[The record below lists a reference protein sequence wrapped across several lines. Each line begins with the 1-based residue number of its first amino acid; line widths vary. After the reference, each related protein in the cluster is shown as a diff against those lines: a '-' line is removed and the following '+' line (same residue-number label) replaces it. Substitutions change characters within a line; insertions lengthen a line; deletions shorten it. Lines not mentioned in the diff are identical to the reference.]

1 MIDLRPYISTTN
13 GKAFAVLGLG
23 RSGLT
28 AACALAQ
35 SGADVWAWD
44 DNADGR
50 AKAAE
55 AGLKV
60 VDLGNCDWTAV
71 QSLVMS
77 PGIPLTHPV
86 PHPVALAAQA
96 TGVEVICEVELLYR
110 ACPDATFVGITGT
123 NGKSTT
129 TSLIAHIL
137 AQAGRPVA
145 VGGNLGTPALELPM
159 LESDGVYVL
168 EMSSYQLDLL
178 SQLRFDIALL
188 LNFSPDHLD
197 RHGDMAGYIKAK
209 LHIFDRQEKDD
220 AAIIGMD
227 DPDSRQVFD
236 QINSLGNCKAIPI
249 SGNTRLAEGVFAA
262 QGQLIDD
269 RFASEEQILD
279 LQSVERL
286 PGDHNHQNA
295 AAAFACC
302 RRLNLTNDAIVA
314 GMKSFPGLAHRQQL
328 VAQQGNIRY
337 INDSKATNADAAA
350 RAISSYE
357 NIYWIAGGR
366 AKDGGISSLKPL
378 FSRIRKAYL
387 IGECAEDFARQIGK
401 DLPYTQCQ
409 TLDRAIAQAA
419 KDAQHDNCDNAVV
432 LLSPA
437 CASWDQYRSFEVR
450 GDHFREC
457 VQKLTQSNNLEQP
470 STASGREAS

>member
-44 DNADGR
+44 DNAEGR
-50 AKAAE
+50 AKAAD
-55 AGLKV
+55 AGLKL

-86 PHPVALAAQA
+86 PHQVALAAQTA
-96 TGVEVICEVELLYR
+96 GVEVICEVELLYR
-110 ACPDATFVGITGT
+110 AYPDAIFVGITGT

-137 AQAGRPVA
+137 SQAGRPVA
-145 VGGNLGTPALELPM
+145 VGGNLGTPALELP
-159 LESDGVYVL
+159 LLGSDGVYVL

-178 SQLRFDIALL
+178 SQLRFDVALL

-209 LHIFDRQEKDD
+209 LHIFDRQRKDD
-220 AAIIGMD
+220 TAIIGMD
-227 DPDSRQVFD
+227 DPDSRRIFD
-236 QINSLGNCKAIPI
+236 QINALGSCKAIPI

-262 QGQLIDD
+262 RGQLIDD
-269 RFASEEQILD
+269 CFARKEAILD
-279 LQSVERL
+279 LLNIERL

-302 RRLNLTNDAIVA
+302 RSLNLTNDVILA
-314 GMKSFPGLAHRQQL
+314 GMQSFPGLAHRQQL

-350 RAISSYE
+350 RAIGSYE

-366 AKDGGISSLKPL
+366 AKDGGINSLKPL

-387 IGECAEDFARQIGK
+387 IGECAEDFAQQIGD

-409 TLDRAIAQAA
+409 TLDRAVVQAT
-419 KDAQHDNCDNAVV
+419 KDARQDNLENAVV

-437 CASWDQYRSFEVR
+437 CASWDQYRSFEIR
-450 GDHFREC
+450 GDHFGEC
-457 VQKLTQSNNLEQP
+457 VQKLISGNCSEQSDM
-470 STASGREAS
+470 TSGSEAS